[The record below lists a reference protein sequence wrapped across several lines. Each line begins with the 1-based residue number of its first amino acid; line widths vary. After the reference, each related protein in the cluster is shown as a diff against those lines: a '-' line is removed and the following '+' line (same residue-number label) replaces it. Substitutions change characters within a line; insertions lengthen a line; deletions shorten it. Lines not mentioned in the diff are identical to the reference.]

1 MGCSSR
7 TRPQKRRL
15 LSTMSSALG
24 SLSVNHLPLLHE
36 AIKLCRWTVFKG
48 HYMFCALA
56 VYRGMFRSPCRKPK
70 DAKAGL
76 SSGLK
81 SAAKGIVGGAV
92 SLFAAPV
99 VMAREEGVK
108 GFAKGVGA
116 GGLLT
121 LGMPAVQIQGWPHTQ
136 LSQSLSQK
144 HTCLTSRSCMPCC
157 KG

>member
-1 MGCSSR
+1 MC
-7 TRPQKRRL
+7 
-15 LSTMSSALG
+15 
-24 SLSVNHLPLLHE
+24 
-36 AIKLCRWTVFKG
+36 
-48 HYMFCALA
+48 
-56 VYRGMFRSPCRKPK
+56 RSPCRKPK

-108 GFAKGVGA
+108 GFAKGIGA

-121 LGMPAVQIQGWPHTQ
+121 LSMLAVQLQGWLHTQ
-136 LSQSLSQK
+136 AQWEPVTKLSIPDIQK
-144 HTCLTSRSCMPCC
+144 LYAVLQNVTAQISKTLGQAP
-157 KG
+157 

>member
-1 MGCSSR
+1 
-7 TRPQKRRL
+7 
-15 LSTMSSALG
+15 
-24 SLSVNHLPLLHE
+24 
-36 AIKLCRWTVFKG
+36 
-48 HYMFCALA
+48 
-56 VYRGMFRSPCRKPK
+56 MFRSPCRKPK

-121 LGMPAVQIQGWPHTQ
+121 LGMPAVQI
-136 LSQSLSQK
+136 
-144 HTCLTSRSCMPCC
+144 
-157 KG
+157 